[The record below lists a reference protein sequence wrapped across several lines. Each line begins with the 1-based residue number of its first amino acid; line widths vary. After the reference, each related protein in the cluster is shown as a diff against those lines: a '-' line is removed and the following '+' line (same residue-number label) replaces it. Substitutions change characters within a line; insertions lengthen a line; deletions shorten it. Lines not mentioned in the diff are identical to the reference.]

1 MVDEIHKRVHL
12 DTTMAYQQGVK
23 GNRVLFVFE
32 SPGRFEHELQRPAV
46 GETGVHLCMLCEK
59 LRFLAA
65 KSQNKFVRDIG
76 KDFCKVG
83 ASIIN
88 IAPDWLPWKDEA
100 QTKRKSASELLKEE
114 KMKYAEALPVR
125 LNNLTSFANVHVI
138 LCFGQLSWDVAK
150 LIEEEREKTSRSF
163 CIITTYHLSG
173 RASKCFDGG
182 TWCKKMEFLSHAIY
196 EKIQEWVSTK
206 DVRVFDLTCF
216 SQKYKQIANGAK
228 NGTNSIRV
236 T

>member
-1 MVDEIHKRVHL
+1 MVDEIHKRVHR

-32 SPGRFEHELQRPAV
+32 SPGRFEHELQRPVA

-59 LRFLAA
+59 LRSLAA
-65 KSQNKFVRDIG
+65 KNQNKFVRDIG

-88 IAPDWLPWKDEA
+88 IAPDWLPWKDKA

-114 KMKYAEALPVR
+114 KQNYAEALPIR
-125 LNNLTSFANVHVI
+125 LNNLTSFANVRVI
-138 LCFGQLSWDVAK
+138 LCFGQLAWDVAK
-150 LIEEEREKTSRSF
+150 LIKKEREKISRSF

-182 TWCKKMEFLSHAIY
+182 TWCKKMEFLSRAIY
-196 EKIQEWVSTK
+196 EKIQEWVNTK
-206 DVRVFDLTCF
+206 DVGVFNLTRP
-216 SQKYKQIANGAK
+216 SK
-228 NGTNSIRV
+228 SISKLL
-236 T
+236 TE